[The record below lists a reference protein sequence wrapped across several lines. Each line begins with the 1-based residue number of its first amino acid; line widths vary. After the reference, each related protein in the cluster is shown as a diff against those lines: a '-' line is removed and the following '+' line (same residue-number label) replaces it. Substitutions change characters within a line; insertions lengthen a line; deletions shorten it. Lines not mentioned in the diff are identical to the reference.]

1 MFTARRYLALLP
13 LALPRRD
20 TSIGRYLNLSLSS
33 SLCISPVLILLLFPF
48 LFYQRSSTSS
58 PPPPPPPQEEN
69 LEREELEED
78 ALPVFLSCYLRRG
91 IKPGQGGSSP
101 LLSLSRLNHRTSEQS
116 YSDDDRRSG
125 SSVGKFFS
133 RASVHPLAARS
144 YRNSSIGAEGRQERR
159 RVGREEGE
167 KIRGRELRRKTV
179 DYVCLTTPLPLTS
192 ERPGVMFEH
201 EK

>member
-101 LLSLSRLNHRTSEQS
+101 LLSLSLIA
-116 YSDDDRRSG
+116 
-125 SSVGKFFS
+125 
-133 RASVHPLAARS
+133 RASSRTVTMIAVRVRQLESSSRVHRCILSLR
-144 YRNSSIGAEGRQERR
+144 GATEIVPSERR
-159 RVGREEGE
+159 GGRKGGEWEE
-167 KIRGRELRRKTV
+167 RK
-179 DYVCLTTPLPLTS
+179 
-192 ERPGVMFEH
+192 ERKYEGGSYGGKRWIMCV
-201 EK
+201 

>member
-1 MFTARRYLALLP
+1 MYFTSFDSPSFSLSFLPEVKYLVASSSSSSSGGEPRKRRTGRRCATRIPLLLP
-13 LALPRRD
+13 STRNQARPRR
-20 TSIGRYLNLSLSS
+20 LLSS
-33 SLCISPVLILLLFPF
+33 P
-48 LFYQRSSTSS
+48 
-58 PPPPPPPQEEN
+58 
-69 LEREELEED
+69 
-78 ALPVFLSCYLRRG
+78 
-91 IKPGQGGSSP
+91 
-101 LLSLSRLNHRTSEQS
+101 LSLSRLNHRTSEQS

-179 DYVCLTTPLPLTS
+179 DYVCLTTSLPLTS